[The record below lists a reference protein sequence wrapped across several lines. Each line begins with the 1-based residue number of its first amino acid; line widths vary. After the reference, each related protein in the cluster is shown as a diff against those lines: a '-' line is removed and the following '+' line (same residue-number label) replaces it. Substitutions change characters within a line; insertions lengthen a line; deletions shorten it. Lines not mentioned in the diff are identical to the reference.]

1 VIHSSIVS
9 LYDYQK
15 GVLRNLRASLEE
27 SGSVVLQMP
36 TGSGKTVTAAEFI
49 RQESAKG
56 PVWFVCHRREI
67 IRQVSRAFTSI
78 GIRHD
83 VIAPNPGKMDL
94 GFGYDPTARVKIASV
109 QTLSRRLDQYEAPR
123 LVVWDECHHV
133 AAGTWARMREQLS
146 GARHVGLTATP
157 ERLDGKGLA
166 DWFSGLIC
174 GPSIKELVSTGRLS
188 KIRMFAPSQPDLT
201 SARVSMGDYRKDDA
215 DALMNTPVLIGSAV
229 EEYKRHANG
238 TRAIVFATSVEAS
251 RNIAERFNEE
261 GIRALHVDATTPL
274 DERDAAIAGLSSGEL
289 KVLTN
294 VEVFTEGVDVPRVE
308 TVILFRPTRSLTLYL
323 QMVGRGMRVAEGKD
337 TLTVLDHAGLV
348 YEHGFPDAEWEWS
361 LDGKAKQK
369 RIGAPREA
377 GERIRKC
384 PSCSHVHEPASECP
398 NCGHEYVARE
408 IAECEG
414 ELRELGNGPPL
425 GCETQTAF
433 SVRIGLSQASVSKY
447 VSSGMPNVNG
457 FPIVTMAMEWVNQRK
472 TPEGCETVYEWARR
486 TGVST
491 SAAYRNMQRGSLPSR
506 DGYVISA
513 EADEWAKSGGLGVY
527 YSAIRPPSDV
537 VNPTDYEP
545 ASSFAKRMGVRH
557 GTVYAWLRRGL
568 PSSENRW
575 VHIEA
580 GTNWVRENASTQVE
594 PVWAEGEWVT
604 RAEALKRIGYKGAP
618 PAFIDMNKV
627 ASLENGRILWSDF
640 RREFEENFKAKKT
653 IDYEKVWEAR
663 KRNQQSRVP
672 EGHETKSDFA
682 KRLGKKG
689 NTISQMVKD
698 GLPTSTDGFV
708 PISRALQWVEA
719 RPRTKIPPSAWD
731 GVEPD

>member
-15 GVLRNLRASLEE
+15 NVLRNLRASLEE

-133 AAGTWARMREQLS
+133 AAGTWARMREELS

-251 RNIAERFNEE
+251 RNIAERFNAE

-337 TLTVLDHAGLV
+337 ALTVLDHAGLV

-369 RIGAPREA
+369 RIGAARES

-398 NCGHEYVARE
+398 NCGHSYTARE
-408 IAECEG
+408 VVECEG
-414 ELRELGNGPPL
+414 ALREVLGGIPEGHVSGPELVRLAGLNGGRTAYSSLWKRGMPRHPSGYFPLESCLRWVNENYRRLAPPD
-425 GCETQTAF
+425 GCETQSDFAR
-433 SVRIGLSQASVSKY
+433 RIGVRNNLVHSWINRDC
-447 VSSGMPNVNG
+447 MPSIDG
-457 FPIVTMAMEWVNQRK
+457 FPIVEQALAWVSNRK
-472 TPEGCETVYEWARR
+472 QSEDMFVTKAHFARLTGFGETSITRFAEEGMPMHGVKVDVGPALLWVEERR
-486 TGVST
+486 K
-491 SAAYRNMQRGSLPSR
+491 NNPLSLLAQKYISGPS
-506 DGYVISA
+506 GHES
-513 EADEWAKSGGLGVY
+513 K
-527 YSAIRPPSDV
+527 
-537 VNPTDYEP
+537 TK
-545 ASSFAKRMGVRH
+545 FAKRIGAIKRTVNKYIKNGMPIDPESGWVNVR
-557 GTVYAWLRRGL
+557 AALSWL
-568 PSSENRW
+568 EN
-575 VHIEA
+575 
-580 GTNWVRENASTQVE
+580 STQ
-594 PVWAEGEWVT
+594 
-604 RAEALKRIGYKGAP
+604 
-618 PAFIDMNKV
+618 
-627 ASLENGRILWSDF
+627 
-640 RREFEENFKAKKT
+640 
-653 IDYEKVWEAR
+653 R
-663 KRNQQSRVP
+663 KS
-672 EGHETKSDFA
+672 E
-682 KRLGKKG
+682 
-689 NTISQMVKD
+689 
-698 GLPTSTDGFV
+698 
-708 PISRALQWVEA
+708 
-719 RPRTKIPPSAWD
+719 IPPSAWD